1 MATIQAAETYV
12 EAGRRE
18 QIHRRLTAEG
28 AVLTA
33 TERCNLDDT
42 DEETAPR
49 EMTLEEAMA
58 ARAKRF
64 CGHCFPGGKP
74 ASLG

>member
-1 MATIQAAETYV
+1 MTAQAVQGFV
-12 EAGRRE
+12 EAGRRQ
-18 QIHRRLTAEG
+18 QIHRRLTVEG

-49 EMTLEEAMA
+49 AITLEA
-58 ARAKRF
+58 AKAAPASRF
-64 CGHCFPGGKP
+64 CRHCFPGGKP
-74 ASLG
+74 TIEEV